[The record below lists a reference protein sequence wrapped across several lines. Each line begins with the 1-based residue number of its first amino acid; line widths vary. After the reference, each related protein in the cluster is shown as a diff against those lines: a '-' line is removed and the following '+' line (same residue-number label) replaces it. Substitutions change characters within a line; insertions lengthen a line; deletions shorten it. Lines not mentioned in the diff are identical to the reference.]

1 MLKINILTWKSHTNI
16 KNKVFFRLNRE
27 LEKCQDKLLSKD
39 QFPESGGYMRVQGI
53 YKVMS
58 ITLHNIIKYLLF

>member
-1 MLKINILTWKSHTNI
+1 MKIFS
-16 KNKVFFRLNRE
+16 RLNRE

-53 YKVMS
+53 E
-58 ITLHNIIKYLLF
+58 LYL

>member
-1 MLKINILTWKSHTNI
+1 MIKVDILTQKLYTNI
-16 KNKVFFRLNRE
+16 KNEDFFSRLNRE

-53 YKVMS
+53 YRV
-58 ITLHNIIKYLLF
+58 ILTALHNIIKY

>member
-1 MLKINILTWKSHTNI
+1 MVKINILYWYKNCICINI

-39 QFPESGGYMRVQGI
+39 QFPESEGYMRVQGI
-53 YKVMS
+53 YKVYQ
-58 ITLHNIIKYLLF
+58 LYCII